1 MRTSVARIA
10 AAAALLA
17 AVAACGTARRGVPIM
32 GPIAHSDAGM
42 HGKVLFMHSCNQCHP
57 GGDAAVGPAINN
69 KWIPD
74 PVMKLQIRKGVLGS
88 MPAFSDKE
96 LSDKDVDDILVYL
109 NELRKKKAK

>member
-1 MRTSVARIA
+1 MR
-10 AAAALLA
+10 ALLVS
-17 AVAACGTARRGVPIM
+17 AVVVGLVGCGTARRSVPIM
-32 GPIAHSDAGM
+32 GPIAHSDAGL
-42 HGKVLFMHSCNQCHP
+42 HGKVLFMHECNQCHP

-88 MPAFSDKE
+88 MPAFGDNE

>member
-1 MRTSVARIA
+1 LAVA
-10 AAAALLA
+10 A
-17 AVAACGTARRGVPIM
+17 AVAVAVVAAGCGTARRSVPLM

-42 HGKVLFMHSCNQCHP
+42 HGKIVFMHNCNQCHP